1 MRYYPWSTNKINN
14 NQKENENTIIL
25 RRCSLLTVVG
35 LWVKF
40 KYSYQ
45 INKIITVKVATTVV
59 WFFWYLVW
67 VFGRSD
73 YAKHQIV
80 FPYRI
85 WLKNLIKVLWQIATM
100 K

>member
-45 INKIITVKVATTVV
+45 INKIITVKVATTVI
-59 WFFWYLVW
+59 WFF
-67 VFGRSD
+67 G
-73 YAKHQIV
+73 I
-80 FPYRI
+80 
-85 WLKNLIKVLWQIATM
+85 
-100 K
+100 